1 MNPNEYLS
9 PPVPVDSYDAQRW
22 QESRR
27 RRRLLEGMWGVDLEH
42 RIRLHFGIVRRMILG
57 PKSKSRNLYRRLVT
71 ELSVLYRTPPKVAN
85 RYGGADAL
93 LAPDGMLARSG
104 IWPQMRSVQTYALGV
119 REEAVRV
126 EFDPITCRPAYRQVH
141 ADNLCGRSR
150 ALDPG
155 VPVELREL
163 RWYELEGR
171 GRWAWDIL
179 SVEDPDRPF
188 YRIEEVRVDGREGQ
202 DITRL
207 VLGREVSG
215 DAYPYRWTQGP
226 RRGQPFLP
234 YVLYHADISSQLFD
248 PYSWIELADAALD
261 VAAAWTWWGHLL
273 FKASWPQRYGID
285 VYVEGMIPEETDGGL
300 RTEVPADAS
309 SLIHLR
315 TRSGAVNPQ
324 VGQWQPS
331 ADILSTAQA
340 IGLFERG
347 CSDIAGID
355 AAHIVRESS
364 DAWSG
369 AALSISR
376 DGKREA
382 QALYQPQFEPRDI
395 ELLEKS
401 AALVN
406 LSETLAAPLPEEGY
420 RVLYAPIGLAY
431 QELEQRR
438 RHHTE
443 LIEKGRMSVV
453 EAYQEE
459 HPGMTADEAKQA
471 LVDAQISKLKID
483 SEAAQ
488 QAEAQGLVAKQAKE
502 LSGIVIQSGLDIL
515 SRLKLGEINR
525 VQAINSLKV
534 LIGLTDQEAE
544 QLVPPDAVSDTLQV
558 QPAQAMAGSTAI
570 EAEAEGEQ
578 EEADEPGE
586 SEDMPEGE
594 DEDEPTGEVPINEVH
609 QLVLDALEDDDI
621 EAAKRILKGS
631 KYAVSSTD

>member
-93 LAPDGMLARSG
+93 LGPDGMLARSG

-119 REEAVRV
+119 REEAVRI
-126 EFDPITCRPAYRQVH
+126 EFDPITGRPAYRQVH

-163 RWYELEGR
+163 RWYEFEGR

-179 SVEDPDRPF
+179 STEDPDRPF
-188 YRIEEVRVDGREGQ
+188 YRIEEVRGDGREGT
-202 DITRL
+202 DITRQ

-248 PYSWIELADAALD
+248 PFSWIELADAALD

-331 ADILSTAQA
+331 ADILNTAQA

-443 LIEKGRMSVV
+443 LIEKGRMSLT

-459 HPGMTADEAKQA
+459 HPGVTPDEARAA
-471 LVDAQISKLKID
+471 LVDARVETMRID
-483 SEAAQ
+483 AEAKAKAQAEGLLPASAAQ
-488 QAEAQGLVAKQAKE
+488 Y
-502 LSGIVIQSGLDIL
+502 
-515 SRLKLGEINR
+515 
-525 VQAINSLKV
+525 
-534 LIGLTDQEAE
+534 
-544 QLVPPDAVSDTLQV
+544 
-558 QPAQAMAGSTAI
+558 
-570 EAEAEGEQ
+570 EAEAEGRQ
-578 EEADEPGE
+578 EEAEEPGE
-586 SEDMPEGE
+586 DMEAE
-594 DEDEPTGEVPINEVH
+594 DEDESTDEVPMDQVH
-609 QLVLDALEDDDI
+609 QMVLDALDDDDI

-631 KYAVSSTD
+631 KYVVSSSD